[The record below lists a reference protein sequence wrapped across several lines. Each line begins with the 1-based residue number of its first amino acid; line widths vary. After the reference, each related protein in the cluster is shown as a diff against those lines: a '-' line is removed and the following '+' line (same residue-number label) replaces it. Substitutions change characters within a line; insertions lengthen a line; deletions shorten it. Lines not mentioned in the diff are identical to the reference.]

1 MEERSLNWG
10 LRNNLHSQT
19 WKYPERLPSS
29 PISTWGD
36 YVLNYVQLFA
46 TPWTTRLFCPWDFPG
61 KNTGM
66 GCRFLLWGIFLIQG
80 SNLHL
85 LHWQADSLPTPEFL
99 GFPCCS
105 AGKES
110 AWNAGDVASIP
121 GLGRSLGEGKGYP
134 LKYTGLERSKDC
146 VVHGVAKSR
155 TRLSNFT
162 SLLTTEPPGKPHI

>member
-1 MEERSLNWG
+1 MGWLRAQLCPTFCDPMDHQALLSMGFPRQEYWNG
-10 LRNNLHSQT
+10 LPFPPLGD
-19 WKYPERLPSS
+19 LPDS
-29 PISTWGD
+29 
-36 YVLNYVQLFA
+36 
-46 TPWTTRLFCPWDFPG
+46 
-61 KNTGM
+61 
-66 GCRFLLWGIFLIQG
+66 GIFLIHG

-110 AWNAGDVASIP
+110 AWNARDVASIP

-134 LKYTGLERSKDC
+134 LKYTGLEKSKDC
-146 VVHGVAKSR
+146 VAHGVAKSR